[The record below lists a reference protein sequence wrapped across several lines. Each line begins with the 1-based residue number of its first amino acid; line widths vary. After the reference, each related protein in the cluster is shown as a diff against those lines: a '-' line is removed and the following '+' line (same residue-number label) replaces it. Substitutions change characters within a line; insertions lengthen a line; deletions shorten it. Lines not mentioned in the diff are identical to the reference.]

1 MGSYPW
7 VGHEKQLI
15 AWISRNFAGF
25 REITGFHKIPWN
37 SVESQDSA
45 EWFPPEQKLRF
56 AQRSAKNGVAVQTR
70 ADSDGLGSRR
80 SGDAAAG
87 ALSSEPPSGP
97 QLRGPCRT
105 RPSESFLQGSLV
117 AGAGGARF
125 WPIWNMCPY
134 VSRWRGAAADWGDA
148 SGPSGICAQCV
159 AHFAPGTRSAH
170 SSSKN
175 APRAD
180 SRAGMEPARF
190 MRFRGA
196 SRRDCR
202 GFPKKAGFRR

>member
-117 AGAGGARF
+117 AGAGGGALLAHLEYVPIRVTMARCGGGLGGRF
-125 WPIWNMCPY
+125 WPIRNMCPMCRPLCPRD
-134 VSRWRGAAADWGDA
+134 SERPFELQKRSPCGFEGWDGTGAIHAL
-148 SGPSGICAQCV
+148 
-159 AHFAPGTRSAH
+159 
-170 SSSKN
+170 
-175 APRAD
+175 
-180 SRAGMEPARF
+180 
-190 MRFRGA
+190 
-196 SRRDCR
+196 
-202 GFPKKAGFRR
+202 